1 MVRDL
6 GSRQESGKKGRQDGV
21 QARSWICRG
30 GVIMARMTKAQ
41 KKRMLMSIQS
51 KASKLFTASP
61 FPSLSMKDYDAIIK
75 ITDRQL
81 NKLK

>member
-1 MVRDL
+1 
-6 GSRQESGKKGRQDGV
+6 
-21 QARSWICRG
+21 
-30 GVIMARMTKAQ
+30 MARMTKAQ